1 MVRKGGFEPPRPCEH
16 KLLRLARLPV
26 PPLPRCD
33 RSSGQSWTGDY
44 SWKVEGTSTGAPLF
58 ENPCRLGST
67 LEFDRYLTGLVHGN

>member
-33 RSSGQSWTGDY
+33 RFPGHTRIGDY
-44 SWKVEGTSTGAPLF
+44 SWKVEWASTELVLLRPLLSGKL
-58 ENPCRLGST
+58 NAG
-67 LEFDRYLTGLVHGN
+67 V